1 MILPPKSS
9 KHPEA
14 HVDHQSYP
22 NSSKAT
28 ITCKSEYAND
38 TDNSDKDLMI
48 QIQTICKRRFFFYI
62 KNTGQLEEQK
72 FVNLPLN
79 RQRIQ
84 NLTLHS

>member
-1 MILPPKSS
+1 MKHWNGSMILPPKSS

-14 HVDHQSYP
+14 HVDYQSYP

-48 QIQTICKRRFFFYI
+48 QIQY
-62 KNTGQLEEQK
+62 
-72 FVNLPLN
+72 NL
-79 RQRIQ
+79 
-84 NLTLHS
+84 